1 MSKTMPPY
9 SAKLLKGGD
18 LEIRYKDGTSKI
30 YPPSEQS
37 NLPEPV
43 RFDGIGY
50 SRSNADGTWE
60 FVRYGHKP
68 EELLTRRN
76 CEAIPS

>member
-1 MSKTMPPY
+1 MSKTIRSY

-18 LEIRYKDGTSKI
+18 LEISYKDGTSRI
-30 YPPSEQS
+30 YPPCEQS
-37 NLPEPV
+37 RLPEPV

-50 SRSNADGTWE
+50 SRSNPDGTWE
-60 FVRYGHKP
+60 FVRYGYQS
-68 EELLTRRN
+68 EVILTRRN